1 MTYPSHA
8 RARLGALVMVT
19 SMLMAGCGNIIGPGK
34 PLQLYTLEPQ
44 VPVSSGPAR
53 QVVSGQL
60 SIDIPDAEASL
71 NTNRIALNP
80 TPATMDYF
88 ANASW
93 PDRLPL
99 LFQSRL
105 IESFEKDGRVASV
118 ARDTAALHA
127 DYLVKSEIRSFQARY
142 AAPNS
147 APDIVVRI
155 DVTLVQVATEK
166 VILRKEMSQQVHAG
180 ENTLPAI
187 VLAFNS
193 ATTSILKDIVDWTVT
208 ETPPLSQ
215 LRK

>member
-1 MTYPSHA
+1 MTYLPHT
-8 RARLGALVMVT
+8 RILIGALVVAT
-19 SMLMAGCGNIIGPGK
+19 STLLAGCGNIIGPEK
-34 PLQLYTLEPQ
+34 SLQLYTLEPQ
-44 VPVSSGPAR
+44 VPVASSPVR
-53 QVVSGQL
+53 QAVSGQL
-60 SIDIPDAEASL
+60 SVDIPDAEASL

-127 DYLVKSEIRSFQARY
+127 DYLLKSEIRSFQARY
-142 AAPNS
+142 AAPNV
-147 APDIVVRI
+147 APEIVVRI
-155 DVTLVQVATEK
+155 DVTLVQVSTQK
-166 VILRKEMSQQVHAG
+166 IVSRKEMTQQVQAG
-180 ENTLPAI
+180 ENALPAI
-187 VLAFNS
+187 VLAFNA
-193 ATTSILKDIVDWTVT
+193 ATTSILKDIVDWTVIG
-208 ETPPLSQ
+208 TPPVPQ

>member
-8 RARLGALVMVT
+8 RALLCALFVAM
-19 SMLMAGCGNIIGPGK
+19 SMLMAGCGNIIGPEK
-34 PLQLYTLEPQ
+34 ALQLYTLEPL
-44 VPVSSGPAR
+44 VPVSSAPAG
-53 QVVSGQL
+53 QMVSGQL

-80 TPATMDYF
+80 TPETMDYF

-99 LFQSRL
+99 LLQSRL
-105 IESFEKDGRVASV
+105 IESFEKDGRAVSV

-127 DYLVKSEIRSFQARY
+127 DYLLKSEIRSFQARY

-155 DVTLVQVATEK
+155 DVTLVQVSTEK

-180 ENTLPAI
+180 GNTLPAI
-187 VLAFNS
+187 VLAFNT
-193 ATTSILKDIVDWTVT
+193 ATASILRDIVDWTVMG
-208 ETPPLSQ
+208 TPPLPQ
-215 LRK
+215 